1 MTTDAA
7 LRREETASP
16 EMATPA
22 VRLRDVWFGYRKQ
35 EPVLRAV
42 SMDVAKGELLMVLGA
57 SGSGKSTL
65 LKLVKGLLAP
75 QRGEILLFGDP
86 LDAGRLRDQL
96 DPATAYIPQQLGL
109 IRSRTVLENA
119 LMGTLGRTASWRALL
134 GVFPRETVALA
145 RDTIGALGLAHK
157 TNERV
162 RSLSGGERQ
171 RVAIA
176 RALVQQPRVLIA
188 DELVSQ
194 LDPATTAEI
203 MELVRGVAATGVTV
217 LMTTHELH
225 VVTGFA
231 DELVVL
237 RNGEKVLQ
245 SPARGMTP
253 TELEQMMKP

>member
-1 MTTDAA
+1 
-7 LRREETASP
+7 
-16 EMATPA
+16 MATPA
-22 VRLRDVWFGYRKQ
+22 VRLRDVWFGYRKR
-35 EPVLRAV
+35 EPVLR
-42 SMDVAKGELLMVLGA
+42 SISLDVGEGELLMVLGA

-75 QRGEILLFGDP
+75 QRGELMLFGSP
-86 LDAGRLRDQL
+86 LQARQVRDQL

-109 IRSRTVLENA
+109 IRSRTVLENVLLGA
-119 LMGTLGRTASWRALL
+119 LSRTASWRALL

-157 TNERV
+157 TNEKV

-176 RALVQQPRVLIA
+176 RALVQKPRVLIA

-194 LDPATTAEI
+194 LDPATTAGI
-203 MELVRGVAATGVTV
+203 MELIRQVAATGVTV

-237 RNGEKVLQ
+237 RGGAKVLQ
-245 SPARGMTP
+245 SAAQGLTPA
-253 TELEQMMKP
+253 ELERLMKP

>member
-1 MTTDAA
+1 MTICAA
-7 LRREETASP
+7 RGERASP
-16 EMATPA
+16 EVATPA
-22 VRLRDVWFGYRKQ
+22 VRLRDVWFGYRKR
-35 EPVLRAV
+35 EPVLR
-42 SMDVAKGELLMVLGA
+42 SISLDVGEGELLMVLGA

-75 QRGEILLFGDP
+75 QRGEIMLCGSP
-86 LDAGRLRDQL
+86 LQARQVRDQL

-109 IRSRTVLENA
+109 IRSRTVLENVLLGA
-119 LMGTLGRTASWRALL
+119 LSRTASWRALL

-157 TNERV
+157 TNEKV

-176 RALVQQPRVLIA
+176 RALVQKPRVLIA

-194 LDPATTAEI
+194 LDPATTAGI
-203 MELVRGVAATGVTV
+203 MELIRQVAATGVTV

-237 RNGEKVLQ
+237 RGGAKVLQ
-245 SPARGMTP
+245 SAAQGLTPA
-253 TELEQMMKP
+253 ELERLMKP